1 MNSKAIRKQLLAA
14 VAMVLVA
21 AVALGSSTYAW
32 FAGNNTVEAKGM
44 SVKAQAESGILIKSL
59 DNSKSTFS
67 TTATAGM
74 ESAPE
79 ALFPTSTI
87 DLSKWV
93 HATSESKES
102 EQSKQDAGKYTTLED
117 NALGDYVLKR
127 QFAIR
132 AASQSQ
138 AISGVQLAITKV
150 EAKAATSNSPNLDKA
165 VRVGVKV
172 SAGGADGSK
181 FYIYAPQNGGFEL
194 TAKYATPESGTAPTM
209 TQPAAPSGTAD
220 VMTLANDTIPANDSQ
235 LIVDIYIWFE
245 GEDPNCKSA
254 NITSADLDQ
263 INVSVTFQS
272 ITKS

>member
-32 FAGNNTVEAKGM
+32 FAGNNSVEAKGM

-59 DNSKSTFS
+59 DNASSSFS

-74 ESAPE
+74 ESLPE

-93 HATSESKES
+93 HATSLTKES
-102 EQSKQDAGKYTTLED
+102 EQSKQDAGKYKTLTDDE
-117 NALGDYVLKR
+117 LGNYVLKR

-132 AASQSQ
+132 AASDKQD
-138 AISGVQLAITKV
+138 ITGVQLAITKV
-150 EAKAATSNSPNLDKA
+150 EAKAATSNSPNLNKA

-172 SAGGADGSK
+172 STGAASDSA

-194 TAKYATPESGTAPTM
+194 TANYASGATKTEPAGPT
-209 TQPAAPSGTAD
+209 GTTD

-245 GEDPNCKSA
+245 GEDANCKSA
-254 NITSADLDQ
+254 NITAALDQ
-263 INVSVTFQS
+263 INVAVTFQS
-272 ITKS
+272 IEKA